1 MLKPFDFQDN
11 GRTFSCRTEGPTA
24 SRTESWWWFEVSG
37 DTNRYAPF
45 QAKSGDTQ
53 DSVRSRIAAYYA
65 DLLFKRS
72 QPPQPRQHW
81 AHRSKNT
88 AAATT
93 AGTAGTAAPEGG
105 APAV

>member
-11 GRTFSCRTEGPTA
+11 GRTFSCRTEGPVG
-24 SRTESWWWFEVSG
+24 SRTESWWWFQVSG
-37 DTNRYAPF
+37 DQNRYAPF

-53 DSVRSRIAAYYA
+53 ESVRTRIAAYYA

-72 QPPQPRQHW
+72 QPAQPRQHW

-88 AAATT
+88 ATTAST
-93 AGTAGTAAPEGG
+93 AGTAGQEGG
-105 APAV
+105 APAQ